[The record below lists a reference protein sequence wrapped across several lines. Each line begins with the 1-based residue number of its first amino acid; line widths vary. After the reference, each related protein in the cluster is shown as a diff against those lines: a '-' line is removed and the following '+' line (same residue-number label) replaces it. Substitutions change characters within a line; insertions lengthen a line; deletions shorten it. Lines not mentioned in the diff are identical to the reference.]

1 MKPWMRLHIGTDTLQ
16 KPSDVQ
22 KGDGRM
28 KIKKMILFILFIA
41 VIFSLTGCGKS
52 YEKKIE
58 EKYGIEIEGADNDT
72 LKIIDEYFSKLP
84 KGFVEE
90 LKKYEGIDDRKIF
103 IKINDEKG
111 MYDFSSDIAKGDY
124 WTIGASD
131 DMDMG
136 LGYCTM
142 YSIWYNVTRRKDT
155 DGILEDWDSYNPVG
169 FQYGDSDTYS
179 KYAFSENNYEN
190 AYFISDG
197 TINHKLSDMG
207 GYFAVMMR
215 AGKNIESMLEQCPK
229 IRAKA
234 EYLCKEIERAF
245 NTVDENAYWNSCFG
259 DI

>member
-1 MKPWMRLHIGTDTLQ
+1 ML
-16 KPSDVQ
+16 
-22 KGDGRM
+22 
-28 KIKKMILFILFIA
+28 
-41 VIFSLTGCGKS
+41 
-52 YEKKIE
+52 
-58 EKYGIEIEGADNDT
+58 
-72 LKIIDEYFSKLP
+72 
-84 KGFVEE
+84 
-90 LKKYEGIDDRKIF
+90 
-103 IKINDEKG
+103 
-111 MYDFSSDIAKGDY
+111 FSSDIAKGDY

-142 YSIWYNVTRRKDT
+142 YSIWYNVTRKKDT

-190 AYFISDG
+190 AYFISDV
-197 TINHKLSDMG
+197 TISHKLSDMG

-215 AGKNIESMLEQCPK
+215 AGKNIESMFEQCPK

-245 NTVDENAYWNSCFG
+245 KTVDETAYWNSCFRG
-259 DI
+259 N